1 MKKLLL
7 VALLLVPMSMMAQ
20 KFGQINR
27 QEIIKAMPEY
37 TKANTE
43 LETLAKQYDA
53 DIKSMQD
60 ELTKKNDAYEKEKAS
75 LPDNIKQR
83 REQEMQEM
91 YQRIMQSN
99 QDNQQ
104 ALQKAQTDKMA
115 PILTKLNGA
124 ITSVGQTGGYVFII
138 DEGSMAY
145 ISTTNVT
152 DVTAAVKA
160 KLGLK

>member
-60 ELTKKNDAYEKEKAS
+60 ELTKKND
-75 LPDNIKQR
+75 
-83 REQEMQEM
+83 
-91 YQRIMQSN
+91 
-99 QDNQQ
+99 
-104 ALQKAQTDKMA
+104 
-115 PILTKLNGA
+115 
-124 ITSVGQTGGYVFII
+124 
-138 DEGSMAY
+138 
-145 ISTTNVT
+145 
-152 DVTAAVKA
+152 
-160 KLGLK
+160 